1 MATTP
6 LCCIYR
12 LQRKRK
18 EKSSH
23 QITTLLS
30 SKPDIKGEPR
40 GRSIKDPINKNGV
53 KNTHRSFSLD
63 LWSCMLKACLQLSSY
78 TVTHPLIFR
87 QWYFMFMG
95 YGGESGY
102 NCHINRSSTFKAPT
116 VLHNFLLIQL
126 KHSIPDLHPILTHSQ
141 VPILLHS
148 QPQPQYHMLKTING
162 SLTFLA
168 LFGDGFSRETHTL
181 ITPLQGQLPG
191 ACVGGG
197 VTVWPRPFEVLAS
210 WIADTCTHTQV
221 TQELKLDGYKI
232 ICTNVLGPFH
242 WVHKCTFAIALRNAS
257 SFHSFP
263 SKHNASSL

>member
-1 MATTP
+1 MDFIEP
-6 LCCIYR
+6 CFGIG
-12 LQRKRK
+12 
-18 EKSSH
+18 H
-23 QITTLLS
+23 NLS
-30 SKPDIKGEPR
+30 LICQMTSEDIK
-40 GRSIKDPINKNGV
+40 
-53 KNTHRSFSLD
+53 H
-63 LWSCMLKACLQLSSY
+63 QL
-78 TVTHPLIFR
+78 I
-87 QWYFMFMG
+87 
-95 YGGESGY
+95 
-102 NCHINRSSTFKAPT
+102 IIISTP
-116 VLHNFLLIQL
+116 FLLIPKSL
-126 KHSIPDLHPILTHSQ
+126 FSC
-141 VPILLHS
+141 S

-263 SKHNASSL
+263 SKHNVSYL